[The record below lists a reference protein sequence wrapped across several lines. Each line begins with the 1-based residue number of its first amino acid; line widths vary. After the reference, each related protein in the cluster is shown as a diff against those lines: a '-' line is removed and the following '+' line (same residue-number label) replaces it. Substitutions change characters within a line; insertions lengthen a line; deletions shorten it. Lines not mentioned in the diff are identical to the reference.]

1 MRGGRRK
8 QKGSSSTRL
17 PGWGGRGGGVERG
30 SGPAPPPTE
39 PLLPWATAAGEEHP
53 QKWTIVTERAE
64 RGEGQAFP

>member
-1 MRGGRRK
+1 M
-8 QKGSSSTRL
+8 
-17 PGWGGRGGGVERG
+17 ERG